1 MKITGAGTLE
11 NERADTVTFAYIGL
25 ALEEIAKS
33 IEELKT
39 SNSPMQVLL
48 GHIQMLIEVIKV
60 YPYNISGRLKKS
72 EINEWQECFNAW
84 FERVESKIP
93 SQYRDG
99 IKSDSERLF
108 AKLKA
113 YGHEIEWL

>member
-1 MKITGAGTLE
+1 MKITGTGTFE
-11 NERADTVTFAYIGL
+11 NERANTVSYAYIGL
-25 ALEEIAKS
+25 ALDEITKS
-33 IEELKT
+33 IDELKT

-48 GHIQMLIEVIKV
+48 AHIQILLEVIKV

-84 FERVESKIP
+84 FERVKSKIP

-108 AKLKA
+108 AELKT
-113 YGHEIEWL
+113 YGHEIDWL